1 MSTNCAEDT
10 ELITITGDVR
20 SRGGILS
27 AAANSSSLN
36 KHPSSPHYFSVSIQ
50 PTTSPVLN
58 TAPCLC
64 SVFLAPLSTKSVSE
78 LVLSANKWQKSSREE
93 RVVSEK
99 DRFLFGK
106 EKENQFSSVTLSCPT
121 VCNTM
126 DCPMPGLPGHHQ
138 LPEFTQTHVHSM
150 LKIYTLKLYLLTY
163 KSVIL
168 GG

>member
-20 SRGGILS
+20 SRGGISS

-36 KHPSSPHYFSVSIQ
+36 KRPNSPHYFSVSIQ

-64 SVFLAPLSTKSVSE
+64 SVFLAPLPTKSVSE

-93 RVVSEK
+93 KVVSEK

-106 EKENQFSSVTLSCPT
+106 EKESAQFSHSVMSDSLQPHGLPHDRPPCPSPTPGVYPNSCP
-121 VCNTM
+121 
-126 DCPMPGLPGHHQ
+126 LSQ
-138 LPEFTQTHVHSM
+138 
-150 LKIYTLKLYLLTY
+150 
-163 KSVIL
+163 
-168 GG
+168 